1 MVVHGLAPSAHGRL
15 SAPPARPSPSATS
28 ATAAHPRAPLTAPR
42 PNHPVDFDGYDGYAV
57 LEDDEFLEYAETD
70 WVLRKSLDRIREIIS
85 KD

>member
-1 MVVHGLAPSAHGRL
+1 MQSTEIKFLDSCG
-15 SAPPARPSPSATS
+15 ARWRRCYDQWET
-28 ATAAHPRAPLTAPR
+28 
-42 PNHPVDFDGYDGYAV
+42 NNDNNPVDFDGYDGYAV